1 MKRGHGK
8 PYHDRDLD
16 RVTPIERDVL
26 RSYYDTELSWEQ
38 VADALYYSVSRIYQ
52 LRRAAL
58 DRINAEDKR
67 TGSQN
72 RNPQKL

>member
-16 RVTPIERDVL
+16 RLTPIERDVL
-26 RSYYDTELSWEQ
+26 HNYYDTDLSWEQ
-38 VADALYYSVSRIYQ
+38 VADALCYSVSRIYQ

-58 DRINAEDKR
+58 DRIHSID
-67 TGSQN
+67 
-72 RNPQKL
+72 RNTKAG